1 MPEVGVDC
9 RAGDPPLGVGTRLA
23 YRPALDGLRAVSI
36 ASIMA
41 NHGGFAWAA
50 GGVLA
55 VNVFFVLSG
64 FLITL
69 LLLTEWTRTTT
80 IRLGAF
86 WARRA
91 RRLLPAL
98 LVLLGGIV
106 LYAWLFAPAGTQSSL
121 RADALST
128 LLYVGNWHEIVAGHS
143 YFAHVSAQSPLLHT
157 WTLAIEEQ
165 FYLVWPLVVLAV
177 LTLRRST
184 RALLVVAVAGV
195 AVSALDMALRF
206 HPGMD
211 ASPLYYATDTRA
223 QDILVG
229 AAAAILLRR
238 GVPAAGRTARRNYSF
253 LTAAAVGGFAL
264 VWWVGGSD
272 RSILYRGGFLFAD
285 VMVALVI
292 LGVTK
297 APLGPLARVLAL
309 RPVTY
314 VGRISYGLYLW
325 HWPVFL
331 VLDHARTDLD
341 GAGLFALRCAVTLG
355 FAVLSWYLVEI
366 PVRQLSF
373 GGRRSW
379 ALVPVGA
386 LAVTGVLA
394 VGAVGG
400 APSQNLLLNTKEV
413 RSGLP
418 DAGALRDGRP
428 PPTILFVGDSLS
440 LTVAGGFLAPAPHYG
455 IVIQGRPMP
464 GCGLATDGPYIE
476 HGGITTPISPCSSWP
491 VLWSSYLEQFHP
503 RVVVLTEGWWE
514 TMTQFYEGRWRDLTD
529 PALDASETTQYER
542 AVTLLHSQGA
552 QVALTTAP
560 YFDSGE
566 QLDGQPWPE
575 DAAVRVDRLN
585 AIIEQVA
592 ARNPGFVTVIPLNHL
607 LDPHGH
613 FTWTIRGKVVRMV
626 DGVHTT
632 FAAGDLLAPT
642 VLPELASLAR
652 RA

>member
-1 MPEVGVDC
+1 M
-9 RAGDPPLGVGTRLA
+9 
-23 YRPALDGLRAVSI
+23 PALDGLRAVSI
-36 ASIMA
+36 LAIMA
-41 NHGGFAWAA
+41 NHAGVGWAA
-50 GGVLA
+50 GGILA

-64 FLITL
+64 FLITR
-69 LLLTEWTRTTT
+69 LLLTEWSRTAT

-106 LYAWLFAPAGTQSSL
+106 LYAWLLAPAGTQSSL
-121 RADALST
+121 RGDALSS
-128 LLYVGNWHEIVAGHS
+128 LLYIGNWHQIVTGQS
-143 YFAHVSAQSPLLHT
+143 YFVHVSAPSPLLHT

-165 FYLVWPLVVLAV
+165 FYLVWPLVVLGV

-184 RALLVVAVAGV
+184 RALLVVALVGV
-195 AVSALDMALRF
+195 GASALDMALRYN
-206 HPGMD
+206 PLD
-211 ASPLYYATDTRA
+211 ASPLYLATDTRA

-229 AAAAILLRR
+229 AAAAILISR
-238 GVPAAGRTARRNYSF
+238 GATATGRPALRNYSL
-253 LTAAAVGGFAL
+253 LTALAVAGFAAVWWAGGNNQSLLF
-264 VWWVGGSD
+264 
-272 RSILYRGGFLFAD
+272 RGGFLLAD
-285 VMVALVI
+285 ILVAIVI
-292 LGVTK
+292 LGVTR
-297 APLGPLARVLAL
+297 APLGSVARALAFG
-309 RPVTY
+309 PVAY
-314 VGRISYGLYLW
+314 IGRISYGLYLW

-331 VLDHARTDLD
+331 VLDHARTGLD
-341 GAGLFALRCAVTLG
+341 GIALLAIRFAVTFGFAL
-355 FAVLSWYLVEI
+355 LSWYLVEV

-379 ALVPVGA
+379 ALVPVGV
-386 LAVTGVLA
+386 LAVTAVLV

-400 APSQNLLLNTKEV
+400 GPRQNLLLNTRDV
-413 RSGLP
+413 RSALP
-418 DAGALRDGRP
+418 AGGTSRDDLS

-455 IVIQGRPMP
+455 LVIQGRPMP

-491 VLWSSYLEQFHP
+491 VLWSSYLDQFHP

-514 TMTQFYEGRWRDLTD
+514 TMTQFYEDRWQTLLD
-529 PALDASETTQYER
+529 PALAADETAQYER
-542 AVTLLHSQGA
+542 AVTDLHSQGA

-575 DAAVRVDRLN
+575 DAPILVDRLN

-607 LDPHGH
+607 LDPHGR
-613 FTWTIRGKVVRMV
+613 FTWTVHGKVVRMV

-642 VLPELASLAR
+642 VLPELAALAR

>member
-1 MPEVGVDC
+1 M
-9 RAGDPPLGVGTRLA
+9 
-23 YRPALDGLRAVSI
+23 PALDGLRAVSI
-36 ASIMA
+36 AAIMA
-41 NHGGFAWAA
+41 NHAGVGWAA
-50 GGVLA
+50 GGVLG

-69 LLLTEWTRTTT
+69 LLLTEWSGTDT

-128 LLYVGNWHEIVAGHS
+128 LLYVGNWHQIVAGQS
-143 YFAHVSAQSPLLHT
+143 YFNHVSAPSPLLHT

-165 FYLVWPLVVLAV
+165 FYLVWPLVVLGV

-184 RALLVVAVAGV
+184 RALLVVALVGV
-195 AVSALDMALRF
+195 GVSAVDMALRY
-206 HPGMD
+206 HPGVD
-211 ASPLYYATDTRA
+211 ASPIYWGTDTRA

-229 AAAAILLRR
+229 AATAILLRR
-238 GVPAAGRTARRNYSF
+238 GAPAIDRLARRNYSL
-253 LTAAAVGGFAL
+253 LTAAAAAGFAL
-264 VWWVGGSD
+264 AWRASGIHPSF
-272 RSILYRGGFLFAD
+272 LFRGGFLVAD
-285 VMVALVI
+285 ILVAIVI
-292 LGVTK
+292 LGVTR
-297 APLGPLARVLAL
+297 APLGPVARVLAFG
-309 RPVTY
+309 PVTY
-314 VGRISYGLYLW
+314 IGRISYGLYLW

-331 VLDHARTDLD
+331 VLDHARTGLD
-341 GAGLFALRCAVTLG
+341 GIGLLALRFAVTFGFAL
-355 FAVLSWYLVEI
+355 LSWYLVEV

-386 LAVTGVLA
+386 LAVTAVLV

-400 APSQNLLLNTKEV
+400 GTRQNLLLNTREI
-413 RSGLP
+413 RSAMP
-418 DAGALRDGRP
+418 AAGASRDGRP

-455 IVIQGRPMP
+455 VVIQGRPMP

-491 VLWSSYLEQFHP
+491 VLWSSYLDQFHP

-514 TMTQFYEGRWRDLTD
+514 TMTQLYEGRWQTLLDPDLAAD
-529 PALDASETTQYER
+529 ETAQYER
-542 AVTLLHSQGA
+542 AVTVLHSQGA

-566 QLDGQPWPE
+566 QPDGQPWPE
-575 DAAVRVDRLN
+575 DAPVLVDRLN
-585 AIIEQVA
+585 AIIQQVA
-592 ARNPGFVTVIPLNHL
+592 ARNPGFVTVIPLNRM
-607 LDPHGH
+607 LDPHGR
-613 FTWTIRGKVVRMV
+613 FTWTIDRKVVRMV
-626 DGVHTT
+626 DGIHTT

-652 RA
+652 QG